1 MPGAAHSILGLVE
14 LANNVSDDTGNTTQ
28 ILHDAF
34 GHRLNDWLRN
44 GGQWSFLNDTRA
56 CVILRDIHTAR
67 ELELAAAE
75 LDSVFKEPH
84 YHLGQA
90 LPLAVTAGFTEFSDH
105 NSDLVQ
111 AMQEAGMA
119 LDQAKQAEHLF
130 EIFSP
135 DSGAPAQAENKLL
148 EQMRAA
154 LRQNQFQLF
163 YQPRIHARQRTLIG
177 AEAQVHWHH
186 SEQGIVTADKFIEVA
201 RKYDV
206 IKPITWWSIRAA
218 VNRLAYWPE
227 QLSVAVSIYPEMLL
241 EDDIF
246 SVVKDALTVF
256 GVNPPRLNLAINGC
270 ITADNQALMLDRIA
284 RLHDIG
290 VTLSLEQFVSG
301 CSSLAL
307 FRDLAVDELKID
319 RCFVERMLESDKD
332 SAVVKSIIDLAH
344 NFSLKAVAE
353 GVQSTTVADRL
364 AELHCD
370 ILLGPVFDTPLP
382 AKDFER
388 EYRLQRET

>member
-1 MPGAAHSILGLVE
+1 
-14 LANNVSDDTGNTTQ
+14 
-28 ILHDAF
+28 
-34 GHRLNDWLRN
+34 
-44 GGQWSFLNDTRA
+44 
-56 CVILRDIHTAR
+56 
-67 ELELAAAE
+67 
-75 LDSVFKEPH
+75 
-84 YHLGQA
+84 
-90 LPLAVTAGFTEFSDH
+90 
-105 NSDLVQ
+105 
-111 AMQEAGMA
+111 
-119 LDQAKQAEHLF
+119 
-130 EIFSP
+130 
-135 DSGAPAQAENKLL
+135 
-148 EQMRAA
+148 
-154 LRQNQFQLF
+154 
-163 YQPRIHARQRTLIG
+163 
-177 AEAQVHWHH
+177 
-186 SEQGIVTADKFIEVA
+186 
-201 RKYDV
+201 
-206 IKPITWWSIRAA
+206 
-218 VNRLAYWPE
+218 
-227 QLSVAVSIYPEMLL
+227 MLL

-256 GVNPPRLNLAINGC
+256 GVKPSRLNLTINDC